1 MSNVLSVPA
10 ASPAAAVAHF
20 SARLSFE
27 TDVSDV
33 HADLTAGVAGVV
45 VVDSRG
51 TEAWEQGH
59 VPGALHL
66 PTGEIAARAGREIP
80 AGMTVVTYCWGPGCN
95 GATRAALEFARLGYP
110 VKEMIGGFEYW
121 SREGLPV
128 QTPLGLQTA
137 APDPLTA
144 PIGAPTCAC

>member
-66 PTGEIAARAGREIP
+66 PTGEIAARAEREIP
-80 AGMTVVTYCWGPGCN
+80 AGTTVVTYCWGPGCN